1 MFKYMSVEIKD
12 YEKFKT
18 NLDIALTSTADNMV
32 RVGYLLMQ
40 ARDTEIL
47 NGSGYSGMG
56 EFAQKEYGL
65 TPDQTSRFIGIA
77 ERYGDGEGRLKDE
90 WQQYGYTKL
99 SEMLTLPEEVA
110 KAIPPEITRDEIREI
125 KNEIKAEQEITP
137 IEAAIEQA
145 QDREENPDA
154 YDMPMIERFFLEYFR
169 PAEHAEEF
177 VKAMTTGWKLLW
189 GSKENNRK
197 AVLEALAPSGIAV
210 LAARI
215 PGKGRYFLSIKGE
228 EAEPTLTSARDSKS
242 ESIDWTDI
250 RHGFSD
256 LIEDA
261 PGEWEHEDMEDEEN
275 AKSLWSVLYGED
287 FPKKAAQEKKPEKKV
302 KIAPAQSTKTRKSSS
317 QGKDS
322 KNTEPMNPPV
332 AENEN
337 PESDISKGSGE
348 ESKNEEAEKQGDSE
362 DKNPES
368 GISERSGE
376 DPEEDIDEDLD
387 NRPKEEIEQELG
399 ETLKNVKR
407 GNVQLAEAAGRIERL
422 DEHKTWLYIE
432 ELTFNTDE
440 LWRKIKTDL
449 QIITALKK
457 SLEIRFPENEEGED
471 EP

>member
-1 MFKYMSVEIKD
+1 MFKYMSIEITD
-12 YEKFKT
+12 YSRYKME
-18 NLDIALTSTADNMV
+18 LDMALSNTADNMV
-32 RVGYLLMQ
+32 RAGYLLAK

-47 NGSGYSGMG
+47 KESGYTGMG
-56 EFAQKEYGL
+56 DFAQKEYGL

-110 KAIPPEITRDEIREI
+110 KAIPPEVTRDEIREI

-145 QDREENPDA
+145 QDREENPDT

-177 VKAMTTGWKLLW
+177 VKAMTTGWKLPW

-242 ESIDWTDI
+242 ENIDWTDI

-302 KIAPAQSTKTRKSSS
+302 KIAPAQSAKTRKSNS

-332 AENEN
+332 AENE
-337 PESDISKGSGE
+337 
-348 ESKNEEAEKQGDSE
+348 
-362 DKNPES
+362 NPES

-387 NRPKEEIEQELG
+387 NRPKEEIEQELR

-422 DEHKTWLYIE
+422 DDHKTWLYIE
-432 ELTFNTDE
+432 ELAFNTDE
-440 LWRKIKTDL
+440 LWRKMKTDL

-471 EP
+471 ES